1 MTDDCHLAQDP
12 DRLPRPEREVMEA
25 ILRASGGCYN
35 IQRIDQG
42 SIRMI
47 RHRLTLAR
55 DGGNRQPCDGIG

>member
-1 MTDDCHLAQDP
+1 LAQDP
-12 DRLPRPEREVMEA
+12 DQLPRPEREAMEA
-25 ILRASGGCYN
+25 IRRASGGCYN
-35 IQRIDQG
+35 IQRIAQG